1 MTKLKTRRN
10 LTFTPDEWRI
20 LAELAA
26 ARGVSISQL
35 IGQLAREEAARVAQ
49 NSEL

>member
-1 MTKLKTRRN
+1 MKSRHNFTL
-10 LTFTPDEWRI
+10 TPDELRI

-26 ARGVSISQL
+26 ARGVSISQI
-35 IGQLAREEAARVAQ
+35 IGQLAREEAARVAK